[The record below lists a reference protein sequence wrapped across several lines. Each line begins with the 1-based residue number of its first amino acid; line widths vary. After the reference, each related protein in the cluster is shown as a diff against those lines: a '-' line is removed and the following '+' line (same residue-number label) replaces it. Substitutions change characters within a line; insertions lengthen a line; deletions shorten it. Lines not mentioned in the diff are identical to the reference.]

1 MRSAGELTS
10 PRPLP
15 TYTWPVASVKE
26 RAAQEIAR
34 RFRIGLETVDYW
46 ARVADEESR
55 GGWPPIEPRVQDES
69 GWTPETVDSFIRA
82 SLAHLARERSRAP
95 VVTASNDRGCAHR
108 QDA

>member
-1 MRSAGELTS
+1 MRRPALLAMRSAGELTS

-15 TYTWPVASVKE
+15 TYTWPVASVEE

-82 SLAHLARERSRAP
+82 L
-95 VVTASNDRGCAHR
+95 
-108 QDA
+108 